1 MILET
6 CGSLKRSRDADPRP
20 LCMLCLIL
28 LISCSAETNAAEPP
42 DTSNGS
48 AFSSSENSDAADDG
62 VLALLPGFVKEFLRD
77 GINYRLNRYQS
88 LQLDLFGTAGTGD
101 PEFGQVLLQ
110 WRVALD

>member
-1 MILET
+1 MAPKT

-28 LISCSAETNAAEPP
+28 LISCSAKTNAEPL
-42 DTSNGS
+42 DTGTGS
-48 AFSSSENSDAADDG
+48 AFSSRENSDAAEDG

-88 LQLDLFGTAGTGD
+88 LKS
-101 PEFGQVLLQ
+101 PYHLQ
-110 WRVALD
+110 SRWLEVSP

>member
-1 MILET
+1 MTLET

-28 LISCSAETNAAEPP
+28 LISCSVETNAEPL
-42 DTSNGS
+42 DTGNGS
-48 AFSSSENSDAADDG
+48 AFSLSEHADAAENG
-62 VLALLPGFVKEFLRD
+62 VLAFLPGFLKDFLLD

-88 LQLDLFGTAGTGD
+88 LKLDLFGAAGTGD